1 VLVAPVEVAYVRITM
16 RRGSNLP
23 AVGTYNQTLVLD
35 LIRRSPAGV
44 SRSELAERTGLSA
57 QTLSNVARKL
67 VDEGMIVEG
76 APIIAGKGKPRTPLQ
91 LNPQARYALGI
102 HLDPAVDTYVLADM
116 NGAVIDHAEHAP
128 DPAKEASRLLP
139 DLAERA
145 NALLDRAGIHRDRVL
160 GIGVAAP
167 GPIDLDRGMLLQPP
181 LLPSWH
187 HVPLRDELQRATGL
201 PVMVE
206 KDVVAAM
213 VGELWVDTDQRLT
226 EAIFFYFGAGVGVGL
241 AVDATPVRGR
251 TGNAGDVA
259 HIVVEPDGPPCQC
272 GQRGCLGVAV
282 APERLV
288 ADAGGDA
295 GGDPQERPPSESRD
309 ILGRLA
315 RAATEGDATAA
326 AVFAQTGMSL
336 ARALVALNNLLDAD
350 VVVIGGPIWN
360 RIAPAVEP
368 ALRRAL
374 ATTLESTTTRPI
386 SLYGTRL
393 STDVAAL
400 GAACLVLD
408 GAFTARPAGLM
419 ITRA

>member
-1 VLVAPVEVAYVRITM
+1 M

-35 LIRRSPAGV
+35 LIRRSAAGV

-67 VDEGMIVEG
+67 VDEGMVVEG
-76 APIIAGKGKPRTPLQ
+76 SPIVAGKGKPRTPLQ
-91 LNPQARYALGI
+91 LNPQARYAVGI
-102 HLDPAVDTYVLADM
+102 HLDPAVDTFVLVDM
-116 NGAVIDHAEHAP
+116 RGTVIAHAEHAP
-128 DPAKEASRLLP
+128 RHADGPEQLLAA
-139 DLAERA
+139 LARHA
-145 NALLDRAGIHRDRVL
+145 NSLLDDAGVHRDRVL

-167 GPIDLDRGMLLQPP
+167 GPIDTARGALLEPP

-187 HVPLRDELQRATGL
+187 NVTLRDDLRDATGL

-213 VGELWVDTDQRLT
+213 VGELWVDADQRLS
-226 EAIFFYFGAGVGVGL
+226 EAMFFYYGAGVGVGL

-259 HIVVEPDGPPCQC
+259 HIVVEADGPLCHC

-282 APERLV
+282 APERLIADGIGADVV
-288 ADAGGDA
+288 ASPAQLRSMLGDLAQRAVAGDA
-295 GGDPQERPPSESRD
+295 AVSRVFERAAQA
-309 ILGRLA
+309 LA
-315 RAATEGDATAA
+315 RAM
-326 AVFAQTGMSL
+326 VII
-336 ARALVALNNLLDAD
+336 NNLMDAD
-350 VVVIGGPIWN
+350 VVVIGGALWG
-360 RIAPAVEP
+360 RIAAAIEP
-368 ALRRAL
+368 HLRRAL
-374 ATTLESTTTRPI
+374 AESTEITTTRAI
-386 SLYGTRL
+386 TLVGTQL
-393 STDVAAL
+393 STDIAAL

-419 ITRA
+419 ITPR

>member
-1 VLVAPVEVAYVRITM
+1 M

-35 LIRRSPAGV
+35 LIRRSAAGV

-76 APIIAGKGKPRTPLQ
+76 SPIVAGKGKPRTPLQ
-91 LNPQARYALGI
+91 LNPQARYAVGI
-102 HLDPAVDTYVLADM
+102 HLDPAVDTFVLVDMRGTVLA
-116 NGAVIDHAEHAP
+116 HTEHAP
-128 DPAKEASRLLP
+128 RQADDPAALLAT
-139 DLAERA
+139 LARHA
-145 NALLDRAGIHRDRVL
+145 NALLDDAGVHRDRVL

-167 GPIDLDRGMLLQPP
+167 GPIDVARGALLEPP
-181 LLPSWH
+181 LLPAWH
-187 HVPLRDELQRATGL
+187 NVALRDDLLRATGL

-213 VGELWVDTDQRLT
+213 VGELWVDADQRLS
-226 EAIFFYFGAGVGVGL
+226 EAMFFYYGAGVGVGL

-259 HIVVEPDGPPCQC
+259 HIVVETDGPPCHC

-282 APERLV
+282 APERLISEGIGADVV
-288 ADAGGDA
+288 AAPAQMRTMLGDLARRAVDGDA
-295 GGDPQERPPSESRD
+295 SASRVFE
-309 ILGRLA
+309 
-315 RAATEGDATAA
+315 RAAE
-326 AVFAQTGMSL
+326 SL
-336 ARALVALNNLLDAD
+336 ARAMVIINNLMDAD
-350 VVVIGGPIWN
+350 LVVIGGALWS
-360 RIAPAVEP
+360 RIADAIEP
-368 ALRRAL
+368 HLVRAL
-374 ATTLESTTTRPI
+374 AASTEITTTRSI
-386 SLYGTRL
+386 TLIGTQL
-393 STDVAAL
+393 STDVAAM

-419 ITRA
+419 ITPR